1 MGMGRKSR
9 EKGKRGEREL
19 VHELQRF
26 GFTETRR
33 SQQYCGSA
41 ESADLVGL
49 PGVHIECKRMESFSP
64 YKALEQAA
72 GDSAG
77 TSNLPAVMHRR
88 NGQPWIVVMTLN
100 DWAKLYQ
107 AYLDNSLAF

>member
-1 MGMGRKSR
+1 MGKRSR

-19 VHELQRF
+19 AHVLQNL
-26 GFTETRR
+26 GFYAVRR

-41 ESADLVGL
+41 DSADLVGL

-77 TSNLPAVMHRR
+77 TSNLPAVIHRR
-88 NGQPWIVVMTLN
+88 NGQPWIVVMTLD
-100 DWAKLYQ
+100 DWAKLYR